1 MAHPVFHVASVWR
14 LPEGGLIFT
23 FAAMCTVVSTDTSNS
38 GDPVDAWRRTM
49 LRVFGA
55 AVEIV
60 SREDDA
66 FRAIARLHAF
76 GSIQLLQLEGTRFL
90 MRCSMV
96 DSASDLFVIVPLRGA
111 CIVRTARN
119 EFVMDTRDLVVL
131 QTSGAAE
138 FDFIEAFDFV
148 AVGLN
153 KELVPSIRRTA
164 NVDGGVKVPRS
175 SDAAVLAA
183 GIIGAFA
190 SNHDEISARSIAK
203 VIDAIVDL
211 LDDAV
216 RRSRGVRSRSNR
228 EWLHRERI
236 TSVVERELRNPALD
250 IAFIAHSVGLSP
262 RHVHRLFADDSVPLM
277 QWVLELRLENCYRE
291 LLHEG
296 PCGRTIGEIA
306 YSWGFNDQA
315 HFSRAFRRRFG
326 TTPSAL
332 RSSSPGTTEV

>member
-1 MAHPVFHVASVWR
+1 
-14 LPEGGLIFT
+14 
-23 FAAMCTVVSTDTSNS
+23 MCTVVSTDTSNS
-38 GDPVDAWRRTM
+38 SDPVNAWRRTM
-49 LRVFGA
+49 LHVFGA
-55 AVEIV
+55 AVEV
-60 SREDDA
+60 TPRVDDA
-66 FRAIARLHAF
+66 FRATARLHAL
-76 GSIQLLQLEGTRFL
+76 GPIQLLQLEGTRFS

-96 DSASDLFVIVPLRGA
+96 DSTSDLFVIVPLHGA
-111 CIVRTARN
+111 CVVHMARN
-119 EFVMDTRDLVVL
+119 EFVMDSRDLVVL
-131 QTSGAAE
+131 PTSGAAE

-153 KELVPSIRRTA
+153 KELVPSVRRIA
-164 NVDGGVKVPRS
+164 NVDGFVRVPRS

-190 SNHDEISARSIAK
+190 SNHDELTARSSAK
-203 VIDAIVDL
+203 VVDAIVDL
-211 LDDAV
+211 LDEAV
-216 RRSRGVRSRSNR
+216 RRCRGVRSRSNR

-250 IAFIAHSVGLSP
+250 IAFIANSVGLSP

-291 LLHEG
+291 LMHEG

-315 HFSRAFRRRFG
+315 HFSRAFRKRFG

-332 RSSSPGTTEV
+332 RSSPPTAVS